1 MLGNLFSDF
10 FFHLDKQSLSFLI
23 HTRARIQNTQRA
35 HKPRQRVHVSCFM
48 VLISAWRKNSRFG
61 PCHVLRQ
68 LRATDRQK
76 KVQTVAWATAA
87 PRDGFLSSLHTA
99 CKQEDQRQTYVVNV
113 LMLRGQPVLSVETGG
128 KKYPPALCFFFLS
141 LF

>member
-1 MLGNLFSDF
+1 M
-10 FFHLDKQSLSFLI
+10 Q
-23 HTRARIQNTQRA
+23 QA

-48 VLISAWRKNSRFG
+48 VLISAGGRTLVFG

-99 CKQEDQRQTYVVNV
+99 CKQEDQLQTYVINV
-113 LMLRGQPVLSVETGG
+113 LMLR
-128 KKYPPALCFFFLS
+128 
-141 LF
+141 